1 MVLLESSMFAVVFKR
16 CCFRCRFKMLY
27 LPNWFSVDL
36 KTGML
41 TIHLEET
48 DCFAAWVSAREVG
61 ICTTEGSD
69 PKVNLGGLLLQVRR
83 LGVLV
88 G

>member
-1 MVLLESSMFAVVFKR
+1 
-16 CCFRCRFKMLY
+16 MLY

-69 PKVNLGGLLLQVRR
+69 PKVNLGGLLLQVKTFNYG
-83 LGVLV
+83 LL
-88 G
+88 